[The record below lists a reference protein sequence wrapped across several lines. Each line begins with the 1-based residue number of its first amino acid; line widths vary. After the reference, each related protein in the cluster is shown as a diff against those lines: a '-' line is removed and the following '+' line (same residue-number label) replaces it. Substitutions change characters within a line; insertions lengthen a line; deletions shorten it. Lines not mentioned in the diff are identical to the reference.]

1 MSVETQTFRAQR
13 IDLRERRQRLD
24 LACRNTLDV
33 LRSTLFPYTTLFR
46 SVEICEDQAVD
57 DMLKFAQQV
66 RELRDTDTRIKILSA
81 QLEMD

>member
-33 LRSTLFPYTTLFR
+33 LRARLNPSLPV
-46 SVEICEDQAVD
+46 VEICEDQAVD
-57 DMLKFAQQV
+57 DMLGSRNRCGNCGIWTPDQNPQRTA
-66 RELRDTDTRIKILSA
+66 
-81 QLEMD
+81 

>member
-33 LRSTLFPYTTLFR
+33 LHARLNPSLPV
-46 SVEICEDQAVD
+46 VEICEDQAVD
-57 DMLKFAQQV
+57 DMLRFAQQV
-66 RELRDTDTRIKILSA
+66 RELRDMDTRIKILSA

>member
-33 LRSTLFPYTTLFR
+33 LRARLNPSLPV
-46 SVEICEDQAVD
+46 VEICEDQAVD
-57 DMLKFAQQV
+57 DMLRFAQQV
-66 RELRDTDTRIKILSA
+66 RELRDMDTRIKILSA
-81 QLEMD
+81 QLEKD

>member
-1 MSVETQTFRAQR
+1 
-13 IDLRERRQRLD
+13 
-24 LACRNTLDV
+24 
-33 LRSTLFPYTTLFR
+33 
-46 SVEICEDQAVD
+46 VEICEDQAVD